1 MGLKIGVCGT
11 GAFADNF
18 IPLFQA
24 HPLVEKVVLSDLDAV
39 KLNEKAV
46 KWNITETHPSL
57 DALCDADIDAIAI
70 MTQNWM
76 HAPQAIQ
83 ALRAGKH
90 VYSAVPTAI
99 NLQQVEELVRAVE
112 DTGLK
117 YMMGETSYFS
127 AMSYY
132 CRERHAAGDFGEFV
146 YCEGQYL
153 HDYDH
158 GLYEV
163 VKRRGGKN
171 WRKTAGVPPMFYP
184 THSLGMVLSVT
195 RSYAQKVSAFGWED
209 HHADG
214 IFDPEVNQWKNPFSN
229 ESGLFHMADNSICRI
244 NEFRRIGTPGVEG
257 MRLYGTEGSYEE
269 ITDAKKWVVK
279 DRAATVD
286 LTEKL
291 ACRDVPAEQ
300 FWPELAGKNAQVMG
314 VSDAHPVAVLP
325 ATYANL
331 KNGHCGSHLFLIN
344 EFVNAL
350 HEDRRPVVDVYQA
363 ARYYVPGL
371 IAHES
376 ALKGGIL
383 LDVPDFGNPDE

>member
-1 MGLKIGVCGT
+1 M
-11 GAFADNF
+11 
-18 IPLFQA
+18 
-24 HPLVEKVVLSDLDAV
+24 LSDLDAA
-39 KLNEKAV
+39 KLKEKAAQ
-46 KWNITETHPSL
+46 WNITETYTSL

-76 HAPQAIQ
+76 HAPQAVQ

-127 AMSYY
+127 AMACY

-146 YCEGQYL
+146 YCEGQYQ

-195 RSYAQKVSAFGWED
+195 QSYAKKVSALGWVD
-209 HHADG
+209 HHTDG
-214 IFDPEVNQWKNPFSN
+214 IFDPTVNQWKNPFSN
-229 ESGLFHMADNSICRI
+229 ETALFHMADNSMCRI

-257 MRLYGTEGSYEE
+257 MRLYGTQGAYEE
-269 ITDAKKWVVK
+269 IIAAKKWVNK
-279 DRAATVD
+279 DRDATVD

-291 ACRDVPAEQ
+291 NCRDVPAEN
-300 FWPELAGKNAQVMG
+300 FWPELAGKNAKVIG
-314 VSDAHPVAVLP
+314 VSDAHPVLDLP
-325 ATYANL
+325 STYANL
-331 KNGHCGSHLFLIN
+331 SNGHCGSHQFLIN
-344 EFVNAL
+344 EFVTAL
-350 HEDRRPVVDVYQA
+350 HDDRQPVVDVYQA

-383 LDVPDFGNPDE
+383 LDVPDFGDSVK